1 MRNMQGESGQIH
13 DLWEQLRVHGA
24 DKFFARNTLIYTPDE
39 FAESLYLLQSGQVN
53 LYMIST
59 GGRILTLQV
68 LEQNHL
74 FGHSVLAGNPT
85 YDTFAETITPV
96 RATVISREGVLRAL
110 HDNPALGLVLVEIV
124 EQYLLAASRRL
135 DELAFKSVPARLAS
149 VLLDMADA
157 TASGQTP
164 RLPRRT
170 HQQLADMTNAY
181 RATVTKVIKQFRSDR
196 LLDIDRSGITLL
208 NTSRLRELARE

>member
-1 MRNMQGESGQIH
+1 MQGESGQIH
-13 DLWEQLRVHGA
+13 DLWEQLRIHGS
-24 DKFFARNTLIYTPDE
+24 DKFFDRNTLIYTPDE
-39 FAESLYLLQSGQVN
+39 SAGLLYLLQSGQVN
-53 LYMIST
+53 LYMISM

-68 LEQNHL
+68 VERNYL

-96 RATVISREGVLRAL
+96 RATIVSREGVLRAL
-110 HDNPALGLVLVEIV
+110 HDNPSLGLGLVEIV

-157 TASGQTP
+157 TASEQTL